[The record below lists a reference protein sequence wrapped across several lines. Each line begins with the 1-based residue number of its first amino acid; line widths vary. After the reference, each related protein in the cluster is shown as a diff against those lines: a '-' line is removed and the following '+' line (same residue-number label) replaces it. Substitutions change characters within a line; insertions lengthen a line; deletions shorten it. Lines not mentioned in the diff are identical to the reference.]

1 MHLDMKPANIFIT
14 FDGSLKI
21 GDFGLARSHSEAGSL
36 DMEGDREYMAPEM
49 LHGRFGPSSDIFSL
63 GMIIF
68 EAIANVEIPG
78 NGEDWHKLRSGDF
91 SAVPSLAWTASCDT
105 NPQRSGLYSSDLEER
120 THNAG
125 NLFGSHKRS
134 ELLEPPDFME
144 DALHPESLRSII
156 SWMMANDSAD
166 RPTADQLLNVGSLQ
180 WVATRR
186 DAPGT
191 IFEGRWGP
199 MEPKSDEPAKP
210 AIVDDDDTEM
220 TGV

>member
-1 MHLDMKPANIFIT
+1 MHLDMKPANVFVT
-14 FDGSLKI
+14 FEGALKI
-21 GDFGLARSHSEAGSL
+21 GDFGLARSQMEAGHL

-91 SAVPSLAWTASCDT
+91 SGVPSLAWTASCET
-105 NPQRSGLYSSDLEER
+105 NPHRSGLYSDDLEADR
-120 THNAG
+120 THDARD
-125 NLFGSHKRS
+125 LFGSHKRS
-134 ELLEPPDFME
+134 ELLEPPSFME
-144 DALHPESLRSII
+144 DALHPESLRSMV
-156 SWMMANDSAD
+156 SWMMSNSSLD
-166 RPTADQLLNVGSLQ
+166 RPTADQLLCQGSLQ
-180 WVATRR
+180 WIANRR
-186 DAPGT
+186 QAPAT

-199 MEPKSDEPAKP
+199 VESEAPTV
-210 AIVDDDDTEM
+210 VDVDTEM